1 MPRAV
6 ESSWPEQQH
15 DMCNIILD
23 ATEYNTFNHYA
34 NYESNNHGDQPIPLP
49 PIHNLGFQVIKRSFK
64 VILLNFVPD
73 IGPITLFLFLNYF

>member
-34 NYESNNHGDQPIPLP
+34 NYESNNHGDEYTGGMIFNINAKQD
-49 PIHNLGFQVIKRSFK
+49 K
-64 VILLNFVPD
+64 PD
-73 IGPITLFLFLNYF
+73 SITWWFDFNPGVVS